1 MYSNFAHDLR
11 RHQVAET
18 EFAKQVGK
26 ARHLDCYDGRFND
39 TPSQLKFW
47 DVMFAPLDEEAD
59 SAAQPIFYEVKN
71 DVRRQR
77 RKNVAIEYEA
87 FGNPSGLS
95 ITKATYW
102 GHIYWDDETKDWA
115 FIRVP
120 VARLREACVSGR
132 YKQVRAGDNQQ
143 ARLWLIP
150 KVEFASWGDVFYRA
164 KVNPVKAT

>member
-1 MYSNFAHDLR
+1 MYRKFTSDLT

-18 EFAKQVGK
+18 AFAEHVGQT
-26 ARHLDCYDGRFND
+26 RHLDCYSGRVNE
-39 TPSQLKFW
+39 TPAELKFW
-47 DVMFAPLDEEAD
+47 DVQFIPLDQED
-59 SAAQPIFYEVKN
+59 DRDGKSVFYEIKN
-71 DVRRQR
+71 DVRRKR

-87 FGNPSGLS
+87 FGMPSGLS

-115 FIRVP
+115 FIRVL
-120 VARLREACVSGR
+120 VSRLRQECVSGR

-150 KVEFASWGDVFYRA
+150 KTEFAAWGDVFYRA
-164 KVNPVKAT
+164 KVNPVDAT